1 MEKKWMR
8 RLKGDVI
15 HRKNCMNLSA
25 CLPERGRS
33 LLSDHARLGGLGGE
47 PSLGSRNSLSRNAFT
62 LIELLVVIAI
72 IAILAGMLL
81 PALGKA
87 RDMARTSNCINNL
100 KQIGLGMGMYADD
113 NNDYAAPPNVELGSV
128 IIPPNKTTYWIE
140 KITPYLNITD
150 FDTCSDS
157 RNAKPVLVCP
167 SSFHMNTDNGTKW
180 NGYGSTY
187 YMNQS
192 LNTYGT
198 RHYHANTVHT
208 GALKRTNLRWPST
221 LIIVAPSGIKISGSD
236 KLIVN
241 ADRGAFDTTMLLNS
255 MMGFWHNNKAPVAF
269 LDGHVDVIS
278 PNTAK
283 IQPNP
288 KTGSSNWGGLYI
300 DVE

>member
-1 MEKKWMR
+1 MEKKWTR

-25 CLPERGRS
+25 CLPEQGRS